1 MNYDLSENNYFN
13 FEKSNVSF
21 FESDI
26 QSENDNKSE
35 INKFQ
40 DIKREIFDFN
50 NNQKKYDFN
59 SCNDFEIFEENKDNI
74 FGEDDYYI
82 NEKNYIGQNDKIIN
96 ENINTITLNKGRII
110 NTYNAT
116 ISNVMNDLF
125 NNDIINFETKKDM
138 QLLKTKKRRRT
149 KKEIETEKSLKTDKK
164 HEKKNRGRI
173 KKSQKINLV
182 NIHSKKADDNI
193 IIKIHSFFIK
203 SVKNWL
209 NNSFID
215 DNYNFLENNIK
226 FLKISSITIGN
237 NLKKSIITKLMKTT
251 FKEIFSSKIS
261 IKYKKIDKDFN
272 KNLIIDIY
280 KQNKQIFVI
289 FILNL
294 TFIEVFHFFNGQSN
308 INDFR
313 KSLQH
318 YNLNNDKIDK
328 FYNNFQKIDYFLKK
342 IYSQEKGKESEY
354 ELKDYIQRISLLCV
368 NYENW
373 FERKFNRKSYKSK
386 TI

>member
-125 NNDIINFETKKDM
+125 NNDVINFETKKDM

>member
-1 MNYDLSENNYFN
+1 MIIIISW
-13 FEKSNVSF
+13 
-21 FESDI
+21 
-26 QSENDNKSE
+26 
-35 INKFQ
+35 
-40 DIKREIFDFN
+40 
-50 NNQKKYDFN
+50 
-59 SCNDFEIFEENKDNI
+59 
-74 FGEDDYYI
+74 
-82 NEKNYIGQNDKIIN
+82 KII
-96 ENINTITLNKGRII
+96 
-110 NTYNAT
+110 
-116 ISNVMNDLF
+116 
-125 NNDIINFETKKDM
+125 
-138 QLLKTKKRRRT
+138 
-149 KKEIETEKSLKTDKK
+149 
-164 HEKKNRGRI
+164 
-173 KKSQKINLV
+173 
-182 NIHSKKADDNI
+182 
-193 IIKIHSFFIK
+193 
-203 SVKNWL
+203 
-209 NNSFID
+209 
-215 DNYNFLENNIK
+215 
-226 FLKISSITIGN
+226 
-237 NLKKSIITKLMKTT
+237 LMKTT

-373 FERKFNRKSYKSK
+373 FESKRGRASRKSKNN
-386 TI
+386 

>member
-40 DIKREIFDFN
+40 GIKREIFDFN

-149 KKEIETEKSLKTDKK
+149 KKETLLFSKLK
-164 HEKKNRGRI
+164 
-173 KKSQKINLV
+173 
-182 NIHSKKADDNI
+182 
-193 IIKIHSFFIK
+193 
-203 SVKNWL
+203 
-209 NNSFID
+209 
-215 DNYNFLENNIK
+215 
-226 FLKISSITIGN
+226 
-237 NLKKSIITKLMKTT
+237 
-251 FKEIFSSKIS
+251 
-261 IKYKKIDKDFN
+261 
-272 KNLIIDIY
+272 
-280 KQNKQIFVI
+280 
-289 FILNL
+289 
-294 TFIEVFHFFNGQSN
+294 
-308 INDFR
+308 
-313 KSLQH
+313 
-318 YNLNNDKIDK
+318 
-328 FYNNFQKIDYFLKK
+328 
-342 IYSQEKGKESEY
+342 
-354 ELKDYIQRISLLCV
+354 
-368 NYENW
+368 
-373 FERKFNRKSYKSK
+373 
-386 TI
+386 

>member
-40 DIKREIFDFN
+40 GIKREIFDFN
-50 NNQKKYDFN
+50 NNQKNYDFN
-59 SCNDFEIFEENKDNI
+59 SCNDFEIFEENKDII

-82 NEKNYIGQNDKIIN
+82 NEKNNIGQNDKIIN

-149 KKEIETEKSLKTDKK
+149 KKEIETEKSIKTDKK

>member
-40 DIKREIFDFN
+40 GIKREIFDFN
-50 NNQKKYDFN
+50 NNQKNYDFN
-59 SCNDFEIFEENKDNI
+59 SCNDFEIFEENKDII

-82 NEKNYIGQNDKIIN
+82 NEKNNIGQNDKIIN

-110 NTYNAT
+110 NTFNAT

-149 KKEIETEKSLKTDKK
+149 KKEIETEKSIKTDKK